1 MVYKILVTEDEPT
14 MRRLMSVLLKRHNH
28 EVIEASN
35 GEDAFALALEHQ
47 PDIILLDVIM
57 PGVDGF
63 ETLRRLRSDPE
74 TEDIPVI
81 FLSAKGQVEDRVEGL
96 RLGADDYVTKPAEPA
111 ELLAR
116 IDSVILRSR
125 REARRRKG
133 LVFGFLGAKGG
144 VGKTTTIVNLA
155 VQFQQAGRSPLIV
168 DMNLAFGNLAAH
180 FGLDATRCSLAN
192 LTTIPPNELDQN
204 HLQQV
209 ILQHSSGVRLI
220 ASPPNVPTWAS
231 FSADLL
237 RNMVE
242 QSAYSARYVFLD
254 LPKDPDILDAISD
267 QINGLILVLG
277 SEPSSL
283 RVAEEMTTYLGH
295 LGLHDRLSA
304 ILVHR
309 AASEYQFI
317 DTATIAERLGCL
329 VLGTIPFKPEIYLRA
344 EYEQTPMLLKVGPG
358 SDSVIFEKISSRLLN
373 YVDTLEQF
381 QKQKIYLDRRLA

>member
-35 GEDAFALALEHQ
+35 GEDAFAFALEHQ

-63 ETLRRLRSDPE
+63 ETLRRLRSHAE

-96 RLGADDYVTKPAEPA
+96 RLGADDYVIKPAEPA

-116 IDSVILRSR
+116 IDAVILRSR

-133 LVFGFLGAKGG
+133 LVFGLIGAKGG
-144 VGKTTTIVNLA
+144 VGKTTTIANLA
-155 VQFQQAGRSPLIV
+155 VHFQQSGRSPLLV

-180 FGLDATRCSLAN
+180 FGLDATRCSIAN
-192 LTTIPPNELDQN
+192 LTVIPAQELDLLK
-204 HLQQV
+204 LQQV
-209 ILQHSSGVRLI
+209 TLDHSSGVRVI
-220 ASPPNVPTWAS
+220 ASPPNVPTWAT
-231 FSADLL
+231 FSTELL
-237 RNMVE
+237 RGVVE

-267 QINGLILVLG
+267 QISGLILVLG

-283 RVAEEMTTYLGH
+283 RVAEEIANYLAN

-309 AASEYQFI
+309 AASEHQFV
-317 DTATIAERLGCL
+317 DAGTIAERLGCL
-329 VLGTIPFKPEIYLRA
+329 VLGTIPYKPEIYMRA
-344 EYEQTPMLLKVGPG
+344 EYEQTPMLLKLGG
-358 SDSVIFEKISSRLLN
+358 SSDSVIFEKISARLLN
-373 YVDTLEQF
+373 YVDTLDQF
-381 QKQKIYLDRRLA
+381 QKQKIYQDRRLA